1 MSGTNPFRRRD
12 TSGLNDSQI
21 YSTDTTSAEQQGRK
35 VPPVN
40 TDLPRTTKTK
50 TVRIVSPHYSR
61 SKDGGGI
68 PGSISSPPP
77 ELNTSL
83 QPIILSDVSSEE
95 SSSGDPFSAQSDEGD
110 STGEEGEDDIR
121 YKSPAKPPLNQF
133 ANKVQLSP
141 PADPST
147 LLAVSLSEGNSKATQ
162 ASNVEDNQ
170 RSVNPGSSRPQ
181 YNVDEFKRLLLTGEK
196 LKSDTNTPF
205 IPHAYAQVVSPGD
218 SNSNT
223 DASSIS
229 RQSMFDPHHDSHQDS
244 PRTSFELSPSD
255 DEHHGLVQVSSPTR
269 SRARPSVPA
278 SRHGKLVKQ
287 NVLQTIPFESLPSSA
302 PLPRSD
308 SDSSTKNRLSKSI
321 DPITNIDKPLPPP
334 PPPPPRSGSF
344 KIEAPAE
351 ARANTSHQKGNQ
363 SKDLPRTMESNSES
377 RSPPTPPLARRHSL
391 LNSNATSTG
400 SSQTNTLKEGS
411 SAALGSPQ
419 ILGRHH
425 VGSKPALP
433 PPRRTGLATD
443 QSQQASAEGGK
454 QTEAKTSDF
463 SVSRPTMPPSRT
475 SSNASLKRPAR
486 VSTIPSSPGIPPPP
500 PRRRGSSQNSQGSF
514 TPSRLS
520 GEYRLSGI
528 ESYRSGPSSVTREDT
543 ATAIEPL
550 SKDKDIIADISALQK
565 EVDELRGKFG
575 R

>member
-1 MSGTNPFRRRD
+1 M
-12 TSGLNDSQI
+12 
-21 YSTDTTSAEQQGRK
+21 
-35 VPPVN
+35 
-40 TDLPRTTKTK
+40 
-50 TVRIVSPHYSR
+50 RIVSPHYSR
-61 SKDGGGI
+61 SKDGSGI
-68 PGSISSPPP
+68 PDSISSPPP
-77 ELNTSL
+77 ELNASL
-83 QPIILSDVSSEE
+83 QPIILSDVSSDE
-95 SSSGDPFSAQSDEGD
+95 SASGDPFSAQSDEGD

-121 YKSPAKPPLNQF
+121 HKSPAKPALSQVADKAQLN
-133 ANKVQLSP
+133 S
-141 PADPST
+141 PADPSS
-147 LLAVSLSEGNSKATQ
+147 LLAVSFPEGNSQATR

-170 RSVNPGSSRPQ
+170 RSVNPASSRPQ

-196 LKSDTNTPF
+196 LKPDTNTPF

-229 RQSMFDPHHDSHQDS
+229 RQSMFDPHHDSHQES

-255 DEHHGLVQVSSPTR
+255 DERHGLVQVSSPTR
-269 SRARPSVPA
+269 SRTRPSVPA

-308 SDSSTKNRLSKSI
+308 SESSTKNHLLESI
-321 DPITNIDKPLPPP
+321 DPTADINKPLPPP

-344 KIEAPAE
+344 KIEAPAK
-351 ARANTSHQKGNQ
+351 ARANIGHQKGIQ
-363 SKDLPRTMESNSES
+363 SKDFPRTMESLSES
-377 RSPPTPPLARRHSL
+377 RSPPTPPLARRHSH
-391 LNSNATSTG
+391 LNPSATSGG
-400 SSQTNTLKEGS
+400 SSQTNTLKEGPG
-411 SAALGSPQ
+411 AALGFPPMQ
-419 ILGRHH
+419 GRQY

-433 PPRRTGLATD
+433 PPRRIGLATD
-443 QSQQASAEGGK
+443 QTQPTSAEGGK
-454 QTEAKTSDF
+454 QIEARTSDF
-463 SVSRPTMPPSRT
+463 TVSRPAMPPSRT

-486 VSTIPSSPGIPPPP
+486 VSTIPSSPGAPPLPP

-528 ESYRSGPSSVTREDT
+528 ESYRSSPSSVTREGMT
-543 ATAIEPL
+543 TAIEPL
-550 SKDKDIIADISALQK
+550 SKEKDIIADLSALQK